1 MTRAS
6 TSQISTWMLEK
17 NIWNQVKIT
26 MELVTCTPIKYSIWE
41 SQTKSKNLRFHWVVR
56 HLTLTRPNSCNQL
69 HLWELLVKIKI
80 IISDLTLV
88 KDVKS
93 IEVQAVTTKVILNL
107 KETISTAPLV
117 VEIMVALEPPP
128 LLTKEKW
135 FSKRSFKFRKTNK
148 ITTTTPKSSLTLK
161 TMLVGKK
168 NLFQDQ
174 IKSKLWLEVKSIDIS
189 KISQLTWE
197 YLIIQIIEIPSTD
210 SSTEIL

>member
-41 SQTKSKNLRFHWVVR
+41 SQTKSKNLRFHSVGR

-69 HLWELLVKIKI
+69 HLRELLVKIKI
-80 IISDLTLV
+80 IISDLTWV
-88 KDVKS
+88 KDVKLL
-93 IEVQAVTTKVILNL
+93 EVTRVTARVILNL
-107 KETISTAPLV
+107 KETISTARQPLV
-117 VEIMVALEPPP
+117 EIREVPEAP
-128 LLTKEKW
+128 LPTKAKW
-135 FSKRSFKFRKTNK
+135 SSKRSFKFRKTNK
-148 ITTTTPKSSLTLK
+148 ITTTTPKSSQTLK
-161 TMLVGKK
+161 TMLEGKK
-168 NLFQDQ
+168 NLCQDQ
-174 IKSKLWLEVKSIDIS
+174 TKSKPWLEVKSIDIS

>member
-1 MTRAS
+1 MTKVS

-41 SQTKSKNLRFHWVVR
+41 SQTKSKNLRFHSVVR
-56 HLTLTRPNSCNQL
+56 HLMLTRPNLCNQL

-107 KETISTAPLV
+107 KETISTAPPL
-117 VEIMVALEPPP
+117 VEIMAAVEPPP
-128 LLTKEKW
+128 LLTKVKW

-174 IKSKLWLEVKSIDIS
+174 TKSKLWLEVKSIDIS